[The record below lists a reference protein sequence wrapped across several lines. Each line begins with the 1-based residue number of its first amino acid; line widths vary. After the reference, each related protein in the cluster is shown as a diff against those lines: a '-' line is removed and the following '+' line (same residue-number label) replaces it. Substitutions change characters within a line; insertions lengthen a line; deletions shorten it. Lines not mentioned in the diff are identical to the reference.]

1 MGLKHHPRIVTNGLV
16 FYIDA
21 ANNRSYSGFGNTT
34 YNIAVSSAIG
44 ATISAGISYT
54 SLNPQ
59 TFIATSDSNYLLSD
73 YTLASGTS
81 FTVFMWFKRQA
92 TSYWSALF
100 GNEVWNSGTGYVARL
115 ESSTTIRFSR
125 GGDGVG
131 IAYTNASFVSGNFN
145 HYAFVKNTSGSD
157 SYIYING
164 VQVANGS
171 ISDVSIAKPFIF
183 NNRWLNDGTAPST
196 GDSKQNQFSNIAVY
210 NRALTAQEVLQNYNA
225 TKSRY
230 GK

>member
-1 MGLKHHPRIVTNGLV
+1 MGTKYNPKVVTNGLV
-16 FYIDA
+16 YYLDA
-21 ANNRSYSGFGNTT
+21 ANTKSYSGSGNTVF
-34 YNIAVSSAIG
+34 NIALSSAIG
-44 ATISAGISYT
+44 GTISAGISYT
-54 SLNPQ
+54 SSNPQ
-59 TFIATSDSNYLLSD
+59 TFTATSNSNYILSD

-100 GNEVWNSGTGYVARL
+100 GNEVWNSGVGYVARL

-131 IAYTNASFVSGNFN
+131 IAYSNAAFISGNFN
-145 HYAFVKNTSGSD
+145 HYAFVKNPSGTD

-171 ISDVSIAKPFIF
+171 IDNVSINKPFVF
-183 NNRWLNDGTAPST
+183 NSRWENTGTSPST

-210 NRALTAQEVLQNYNA
+210 SRALSAQEVLQNYNA
-225 TKSRY
+225 TKMRY
-230 GK
+230 L